1 MGRLLTFFQIFLV
14 YFLVVVS
21 LQAKTSFQFKSSLW
35 AYEDNYII
43 QFEPSW
49 LWEIETKPGIFK
61 LEIGIPVFFGLTN
74 YSTTSD
80 TYDALDFYLP
90 GFESTNYHSETWPRV
105 LSDPLYLLTYLNTL
119 EWSSDNF
126 KASYSGDINTL
137 NKTPSSIIWFNPFLD
152 SKTGMLNRYVTFQ
165 YFSGSFYTSSL
176 TDPGL
181 FYTDYEIIL
190 GGAPRN
196 LNSFWDG
203 FVVYPLAWVNIKE
216 VNNPDYGGGMVV
228 KTGRWG
234 NEDFAARFQ
243 VDSHI
248 LQLNAGPESV
258 SYRLNSQVDFL
269 FKPVGFSTGY
279 VYKSSYHPF
288 GPFLSPLFVSRQTS
302 DYSSF
307 SKNHGISLGIIPGID
322 EDFYFSLITEI
333 YPENNVSF
341 SLRAQIGYKWDKSSV
356 QFGYIHENMENS
368 EDFLEH
374 QKNNT
379 FVEFDFS
386 WYLIP
391 GRFLIT
397 FKEVLCFDQEG
408 MQKTIFSITSVF

>member
-1 MGRLLTFFQIFLV
+1 
-14 YFLVVVS
+14 
-21 LQAKTSFQFKSSLW
+21 
-35 AYEDNYII
+35 
-43 QFEPSW
+43 
-49 LWEIETKPGIFK
+49 
-61 LEIGIPVFFGLTN
+61 
-74 YSTTSD
+74 
-80 TYDALDFYLP
+80 
-90 GFESTNYHSETWPRV
+90 
-105 LSDPLYLLTYLNTL
+105 
-119 EWSSDNF
+119 
-126 KASYSGDINTL
+126 
-137 NKTPSSIIWFNPFLD
+137 
-152 SKTGMLNRYVTFQ
+152 
-165 YFSGSFYTSSL
+165 
-176 TDPGL
+176 
-181 FYTDYEIIL
+181 L